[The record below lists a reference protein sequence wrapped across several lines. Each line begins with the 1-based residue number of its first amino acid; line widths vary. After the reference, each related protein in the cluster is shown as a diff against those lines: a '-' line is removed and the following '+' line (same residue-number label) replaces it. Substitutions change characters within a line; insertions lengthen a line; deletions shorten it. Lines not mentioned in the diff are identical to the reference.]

1 MLVNE
6 DPVDPFAIEDSESE
20 QASKLAD
27 NIIPMK
33 LIPWMN
39 YSHATD
45 PSATTIRART
55 TTQRILRNFEFA
67 CLALAV
73 LQR

>member
-6 DPVDPFAIEDSESE
+6 DPVDPPAIEDSESE

-27 NIIPMK
+27 NIIPMQ
-33 LIPWMN
+33 LILLMK
-39 YSHATD
+39 YSHASD

-55 TTQRILRNFEFA
+55 TTQRIMRFFEFA
-67 CLALAV
+67 SLALAV
-73 LQR
+73 LER

>member
-6 DPVDPFAIEDSESE
+6 DPVDPPAIEDSESE

-27 NIIPMK
+27 NIIPMQ
-33 LIPWMN
+33 LILLMK
-39 YSHATD
+39 YSHASD
-45 PSATTIRART
+45 PSGTTIRARI

-67 CLALAV
+67 SLALAV
-73 LQR
+73 LE

>member
-6 DPVDPFAIEDSESE
+6 DPVDPPAMEDSESE

-27 NIIPMK
+27 NIIPMQ
-33 LIPWMN
+33 LILLMKYPRA
-39 YSHATD
+39 SD

-55 TTQRILRNFEFA
+55 TTQRILRKIEYA
-67 CLALAV
+67 SLALAV
-73 LQR
+73 LER

>member
-6 DPVDPFAIEDSESE
+6 DPVDPSAIEDSECE

-27 NIIPMK
+27 NIIPMQ
-33 LIPWMN
+33 LILWIY
-39 YSHATD
+39 YSHAND

-55 TTQRILRNFEFA
+55 TTQRILRNIEFA
-67 CLALAV
+67 SLALAV
-73 LQR
+73 LER